1 MAIYLNPLTNVERK
15 PDSFLAMPLTVSLYN
30 LIKLCPSFHT
40 GGRVDCR
47 LEDVLVFTTGS
58 DQVPCWAGFGHC
70 DTPPLTLAF
79 AEGRLPQ
86 LLRVI
91 CAYVSHVRT

>member
-1 MAIYLNPLTNVERK
+1 
-15 PDSFLAMPLTVSLYN
+15 MPLTVSLYN

-58 DQVPCWAGFGHC
+58 DQVRCWAGFGHC
-70 DTPPLTLAF
+70 DAPPLTLAF
-79 AEGRLPQ
+79 AEGRLPTAAT
-86 LLRVI
+86 
-91 CAYVSHVRT
+91 CDMCM